1 MDEQDVDLI
10 VAVDADGCFT
20 KEITDFCGRYVKD
33 ADKDIINAV
42 KARLTGDSL
51 LLSKKLNR
59 SCSKVTNK
67 HIGFRNMSR
76 FGYFSFPCI

>member
-1 MDEQDVDLI
+1 MDEQDVDLF

-42 KARLTGDSL
+42 KARLTSGSFVFF
-51 LLSKKLNR
+51 LS
-59 SCSKVTNK
+59 
-67 HIGFRNMSR
+67 
-76 FGYFSFPCI
+76 